1 MPRSMGRNGHKRRT
15 ALGDKWKANQ
25 NGMQEDD
32 REEQGPPTRTRARL
46 KRKLEGVAF
55 NSVATKAKQ
64 SHSFT
69 AFECLLNGHPLEY
82 TFFIVVLKATLPSD
96 GQRDT
101 YEIFAEP
108 VDPEEVEDYY
118 EIIKE
123 PMDFGTMRAKLHEGM
138 YKTLEQFEHDAFLI
152 SENAMHFNS
161 SATIFFRQ
169 ARAIHELAKNVFHVL
184 KTDPENLK
192 SEFSGTRRRS
202 SRRLQGGAKE
212 LKWRM
217 GPRPSTDGRPDRLA
231 FDTYPKGPL
240 SGPSIFRRNIGGDPG
255 FGSTVSR
262 VNVRDLPGSQSGA
275 RLPSFAADRRDT
287 YKPWMLLQESDS
299 IMSKTCSVPK
309 ALDLVNQ
316 QDISYRKSLM
326 MFAKDLGPT
335 AQRIAI
341 QKLRGLSGEFIAHQ
355 TPRSGCGAQ
364 APLYQNPT
372 ASSSTQNEPRNLDTT
387 GPSSSQKLPDL
398 LPGSRAFPKPA
409 SDIIDLTD
417 TDEGEKAYNSNRTSD
432 IGAPGGEFASDKGG
446 LFACG
451 RTNYV
456 GTSRIEKLGQNQS
469 TRHTFG
475 SYSFNVGAANLIN
488 YGARTTAMPVDAAK
502 LDDDIVCSF
511 KNHGNSSKE
520 MTVAAAS
527 EHAQASISKFKS
539 RSKHS
544 SAASSWLSQPGE
556 VSSLSHNSD
565 TSSCPQKALVGPSNG
580 VSNSSEANH
589 SSDTNRHAVPSASPF
604 TFDLPFLKSRLT
616 HMNPTGQDRYLQ
628 PQFQRAPGTG
638 GPLFNSMAYKMA
650 FMSTSQA
657 AEPSTLRP
665 SFGTPDTD
673 LALQL

>member
-1 MPRSMGRNGHKRRT
+1 MLLSFIFRKMPRSMGRNGHKRRT

-25 NGMQEDD
+25 SGMQEDGG
-32 REEQGPPTRTRARL
+32 EEQGPPMRTRARL
-46 KRKLEGVAF
+46 KRKLEGVAV
-55 NSVATKAKQ
+55 NSVSTKAKQ
-64 SHSFT
+64 SPSFT
-69 AFECLLNGHPLEY
+69 ALECLLNEQPLEY
-82 TFFIVVLKATLPSD
+82 TFFNVVLKPTLPSD

-138 YKTLEQFEHDAFLI
+138 YKTLEQFEVHDAFLI

-161 SATIFFRQ
+161 SATLFFRQ

-212 LKWRM
+212 LKLRM
-217 GPRPSTDGRPDRLA
+217 GPRPSTDGRPGRLV
-231 FDTYPKGPL
+231 FDTCPKGPL
-240 SGPSIFRRNIGGDPG
+240 SGPSIFRRNIGGNPG
-255 FGSTVSR
+255 FGSTASR
-262 VNVRDLPGSQSGA
+262 ANLHDLPGSQSGT

-299 IMSKTCSVPK
+299 IMSKTCSDPK
-309 ALDLVNQ
+309 VLAFVNQ

-341 QKLRGLSGEFIAHQ
+341 RKLQGLSGEVLANQ
-355 TPRSGCGAQ
+355 TPRSACGAQ

-372 ASSSTQNEPRNLDTT
+372 AFSSTQNEPRNLDTA
-387 GPSSSQKLPDL
+387 GPSSSQKLLDL
-398 LPGSRAFPKPA
+398 LPGSQAFPKPA
-409 SDIIDLTD
+409 SDVIDLTD
-417 TDEGEKAYNSNRTSD
+417 TDEGEKAYTSNRTSD
-432 IGAPGGEFASDKGG
+432 IGAPGGGFASDKGG
-446 LFACG
+446 LFTRG

-456 GTSRIEKLGQNQS
+456 GTSRREKLGQNQS
-469 TRHTFG
+469 TKYAFG

-488 YGARTTAMPVDAAK
+488 YGARTITMPVDAAK
-502 LDDDIVCSF
+502 LDDANVCSF
-511 KNHGNSSKE
+511 KNYGNSSKE

-527 EHAQASISKFKS
+527 EHTQASVSKFKS
-539 RSKHS
+539 RSKNS
-544 SAASSWLSQPGE
+544 SAAASWLSQPSE

-565 TSSCPQKALVGPSNG
+565 TPRSPRITLVGPSNG

-589 SSDTNRHAVPSASPF
+589 SSGTNRHVVPSASPF

-616 HMNPTGQDRYLQ
+616 HMNLMGQDRYLQ
-628 PQFQRAPGTG
+628 PQFQRAPGTD
-638 GPLFNSMAYKMA
+638 GPLFDSMAYKMG
-650 FMSTSQA
+650 FMSTSQ
-657 AEPSTLRP
+657 
-665 SFGTPDTD
+665 
-673 LALQL
+673 